1 MNINT
6 KHVSSKCGQ
15 RIPTIGAE
23 TKKLTTSTV
32 VVASRT
38 VVVGNCAGSLMAWA
52 EWGAVTVMQGGF
64 EPSVQ

>member
-32 VVASRT
+32 VVASRSR
-38 VVVGNCAGSLMAWA
+38 GSLMAWA
-52 EWGAVTVMQGGF
+52 QWGAVTVMQGGF